1 MSADTAPGL
10 LHPSIVAEGDLFDIG
25 IRRTLSRLT
34 RFERWMIVIGLA
46 MAAAI
51 ELGTQIS
58 VNIVLTDMR
67 GNIAAS
73 QDEISWIVTAYGAA
87 FLCVVPLT
95 TWFVRRLGH
104 RNYLVLSL
112 LLYAAGAFACFLSG
126 TLAELLV
133 SRVIMGIGG
142 GAFLVRALVA
152 VTRLHAPKERGAALA
167 VLGLII
173 SLSRAFMPVMFGV
186 VTDNGRWNLA
196 FLALV
201 PLTLVPAALLYTFI
215 PRHLEFEPEPPPLD
229 LVATSLIVVGLSTF
243 QIAMSRG
250 EQDMWLESSFICAML
265 LVAAACLVLFAW
277 WDTRREN
284 DNPILNLRLLK
295 QEPALASGIGL
306 AMIFGALLA
315 GSLFVLPQYLRGLQ
329 GYDATQTSFFFCV
342 DAIANYAGLV
352 VGAKMTTKILPQ
364 VVVLIGLSVF
374 SVANHL
380 LTWQITTETPALNL
394 CLMLVLHGASLGM
407 LVPSVS
413 GTLMGKSN
421 ARYLAYDM
429 AIYYHVRGVG
439 NLIGVTAT
447 VVLLDLR
454 LSLHSSRLLDVAGR
468 LSPAADRVLAQ
479 LERVLHARGLSWDT
493 AHHGAYQI
501 FQGLVVRQTNTL
513 AYIDVFWCFQWLALA
528 GIAMVLATN
537 GRQVVGMLMTTL
549 PVPPSRSAP
558 L

>member
-1 MSADTAPGL
+1 MSADAAPSL

-34 RFERWMIVIGLA
+34 RFQRWMIVVGLA

-112 LLYAAGAFACFLSG
+112 LLYAAGAFACFLSD

-152 VTRLHAPKERGAALA
+152 VTRLHAPEERGAALV
-167 VLGLII
+167 VLGLIVT
-173 SLSRAFMPVMFGV
+173 LSRAFMPVMFGV

-265 LVAAACLVLFAW
+265 LIAAVCLVLFAW

-315 GSLFVLPQYLRGLQ
+315 GSLFVLPQYLRGVQ

-352 VGAKMTTKILPQ
+352 FGSKMTPKISPP
-364 VVVLIGLSVF
+364 VVALIGLSAF

-407 LVPSVS
+407 LIPSVS

-421 ARYLAYDM
+421 AHYLAYDM

-479 LERVLHARGLSWDT
+479 LERVLHAKGLSWDT
-493 AHHGAYQI
+493 AHQGAYQI

-549 PVPPSRSAP
+549 PVPPSRTAP
-558 L
+558 F